1 MTMRDLLEYG
11 EKCLREDNEYWEQM
25 DKFRA
30 DIDKLINRHNT
41 IMAAT
46 IVRLAL
52 ALLTEQ
58 SCTCADCTG
67 GHCEDDYM
75 EALDALDSVLDD
87 MLDEALNEE

>member
-1 MTMRDLLEYG
+1 MTMHDLLEYG
-11 EKCLREDNEYWEQM
+11 EKCLREDAEYWEQM

-58 SCTCADCTG
+58 SCKCVDCTG
-67 GHCEDDYM
+67 GYCEEECM
-75 EALDALDSVLDD
+75 EEEN
-87 MLDEALNEE
+87 DEE